1 MLPTTIQK
9 NAFSL
14 SSFEQAE
21 KIAEKIAMSTL
32 CPDAFRGKP
41 GDVFVA
47 IMFGQEIG
55 LSPMNALQNIY
66 VVKGRPTLFGD
77 ALLGLVITHPDY
89 ASHKEWMEGTGD
101 NRKYLCTICRKGQE
115 PVTKSFSVEDA
126 KLAQLWGG
134 KSESWQKYPER
145 MLQMRARTFCIR
157 DTFPDALK
165 GMTSYEEAKDGYSVV
180 EATYEQ
186 VEEEK
191 KKIGIP
197 LSMSSTIDVDIV
209 HKYLADID
217 DSKSLDDLKK
227 NYMTAMNELG
237 SDKKAIEQV
246 IEAKNKK
253 KQTLE
258 KAVFDKIE
266 AEKQSIKDEISKIGE
281 DNV

>member
-1 MLPTTIQK
+1 MLSKIPER
-9 NAFSL
+9 NAFAL
-14 SSFEQAE
+14 SSFEQVE
-21 KIAEKIAMSTL
+21 KLSEKIAMSTL
-32 CPDAFRGKP
+32 CPDTFRGKP

-89 ASHKEWMEGTGD
+89 ISHKEWIEGTGD

-126 KLAQLWGG
+126 KLAKLWGG
-134 KSESWQKYPER
+134 KSESWEKYPER

-165 GMTSYEEAKDGYSVV
+165 GITSYEEAQDSYSVV

-186 VEEEK
+186 VEKEK
-191 KKIGIP
+191 EKIGTP
-197 LSMSSTIDVDIV
+197 LSVSNTIDSLTVHAYLSTIYNSQNVDELKQAYE
-209 HKYLADID
+209 HAMRYLVSDI
-217 DSKSLDDLKK
+217 
-227 NYMTAMNELG
+227 N
-237 SDKKAIEQV
+237 AINKT
-246 IEAKNKK
+246 IEAKNKRYHEINK
-253 KQTLE
+253 IIFE
-258 KAVFDKIE
+258 KA
-266 AEKQSIKDEISKIGE
+266 SKESQENEDLGE
-281 DNV
+281 GNV

>member
-21 KIAEKIAMSTL
+21 KIAEKIAMSAL

-89 ASHKEWMEGTGD
+89 VSHKEWMEGTGD
-101 NRKYLCTICRKGQE
+101 NRKAFCTICRKGQE

-126 KLAQLWGG
+126 KLSQLWGG
-134 KSESWQKYPER
+134 KSESWQKFPER

-157 DTFPDALK
+157 DTFPDAIK
-165 GMTSYEEAKDGYSVV
+165 GLTSYEEAKDGYSVV

-186 VEEEK
+186 AEEEK
-191 KKIGIP
+191 KKIGTP
-197 LSMSSTIDVDIV
+197 LSLGSTIESSIVD
-209 HKYLADID
+209 KYLADICD
-217 DSKSLDDLKK
+217 AKNLDELK
-227 NYMTAMNELG
+227 NSYTVAMQHLG
-237 SDKKAIEQV
+237 SDKNAVDKV
-246 IEAKNKK
+246 IETKNKK
-253 KQTLE
+253 YREIQEILRAQMIT
-258 KAVFDKIE
+258 
-266 AEKQSIKDEISKIGE
+266 SIPNENLGD
-281 DNV
+281 DDV